1 MRCATLAALQHYA
14 QRRAMEGDEMR
25 IGQAG
30 EGNRSASI
38 HVGCAGWNVPGAM
51 HAHFPEAGS
60 HLVRYASVFNAVEI
74 NTSFYR
80 PHRAATYARWRG
92 SVPESFR
99 FSAKVPKAITHEAR
113 LHGVD
118 DALEKFIGEVSHLEH
133 KLGCLLVQLPPSL
146 SFDAQV
152 VRRFFRRLRALTP
165 VDVVVEPRHK
175 SWFTPAAAD
184 AVSGLGVAYADADPA
199 VAPLPFEDGLAR
211 TAYLRMHGS
220 PVIYHSVYSDAFLD
234 QLVQRINRY
243 ADAGRHVWCIF
254 DNTASGA
261 AVPNAL
267 SLSARLRLPEA
278 APA

>member
-1 MRCATLAALQHYA
+1 MRA
-14 QRRAMEGDEMR
+14 EE
-25 IGQAG
+25 AG
-30 EGNRSASI
+30 AGKRSALI
-38 HVGCAGWNVPGAM
+38 HIGCAGWSVPGAV
-51 HAHFPEAGS
+51 HEHFPEAGT
-60 HLVRYASVFNAVEI
+60 HLVRYASVFDAVEI

-80 PHRAATYARWRG
+80 PHRAATYARWRD

-113 LHGVD
+113 LQGVD
-118 DALEKFIGEVSHLEH
+118 DALEKFVGEVSHLER
-133 KLGCLLVQLPPSL
+133 KLACLLVQLPPSL
-146 SFDAQV
+146 AFDAQL

-165 VDVVVEPRHK
+165 VDVVVEPRHR

-184 AVSGLGVAYADADPA
+184 IVSGLGVSYVDADPA
-199 VAPLPFEDGLAR
+199 VAPLPFEDSLAR
-211 TAYLRMHGS
+211 TAYLRLHGS
-220 PVIYHSVYSDAFLD
+220 PVIYHSAYPDAFLD
-234 QLVQRINRY
+234 QLAQRITRH

-267 SLSARLRLPEA
+267 SLTARLRRLEA